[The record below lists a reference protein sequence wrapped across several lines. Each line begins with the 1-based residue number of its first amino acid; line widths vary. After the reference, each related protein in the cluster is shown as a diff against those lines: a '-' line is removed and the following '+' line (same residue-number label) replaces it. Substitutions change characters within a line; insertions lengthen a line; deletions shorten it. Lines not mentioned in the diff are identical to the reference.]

1 MRILRPLLG
10 VLALTIVGCSDP
22 LGPVNTAELARAER
36 LWEQKR
42 PASYTIEERI
52 SCFCDPVIHYWTRL
66 TVRNDV
72 IVAQEWT
79 EPVPAVYQMVS
90 LSQWSTVPGLFMTI
104 HSSAGAGYTKRIDA
118 TYDPTYG
125 YPTRIEVVCD
135 DNIADC
141 GVIYEARNLTPI
153 P

>member
-1 MRILRPLLG
+1 MRLLRPLLA
-10 VLALTIVGCSDP
+10 VLALAVAGCNDP
-22 LGPVNTAELARAER
+22 LGPVNTADLARAEK
-36 LWEQKR
+36 LWIQKR

-66 TVRNDV
+66 TVRNDQV
-72 IVAQEWT
+72 VAQEWA

-90 LSQWSTVPGLFMTI
+90 LSQWSTVSGLFNTI
-104 HSSAGAGYTKRIDA
+104 HSSATSGYTKRVDA
-118 TYDPTYG
+118 AYDPTYG
-125 YPTRIEVVCD
+125 YPTRIEVVCS

>member
-1 MRILRPLLG
+1 MRRIRSLLG
-10 VLALTIVGCSDP
+10 VLALAIAACSDP
-22 LGPVNTAELARAER
+22 LGPVNTAELARAEK
-36 LWEQKR
+36 LWEQRR

-66 TVRNDV
+66 TVRNDQV
-72 IVAQEWT
+72 IAQEWA

-90 LSQWSTVPGLFMTI
+90 LSQWSTVPGLFGAI
-104 HSSAGAGYTKRIDA
+104 HNSATAGYTKRVDA
-118 TYDPTYG
+118 TYDSTYG
-125 YPTRIEVVCD
+125 FPTRIEVVCA